1 MSQSDLHLLLTN
13 MFFAAALAGK
23 VGAMYVGFFFA
34 ALMIY
39 YTLKGK

>member
-1 MSQSDLHLLLTN
+1 MSQSDLHLLLAN
-13 MFFAAALAGK
+13 VYFAAALAGK

-34 ALMIY
+34 AVMFY